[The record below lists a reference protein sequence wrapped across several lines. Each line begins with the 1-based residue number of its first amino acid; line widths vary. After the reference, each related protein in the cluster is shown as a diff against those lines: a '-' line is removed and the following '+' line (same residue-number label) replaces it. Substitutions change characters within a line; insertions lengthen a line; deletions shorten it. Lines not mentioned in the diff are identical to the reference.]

1 VGKLSYAALMEA
13 AYGVYMNSECLF
25 KMALGIEL
33 PWEIID
39 IKFENLKQAKTLNIK
54 IDFKKGSRFQD
65 ETGALCEIHDTVQK
79 TWRHLN
85 FFEHACYLHCRV
97 PRIKTSNGKVKLI
110 DVPWARAGSGFTLLF
125 EAYVMAL
132 IENEMPVNK
141 IGYLIKENPHR
152 LWTIFNYWLRRAYD
166 ADQPKIPKKLG
177 LDETSKKKGHD
188 YVTLAVDLDERRVLH
203 VSEGKDKNAVKA
215 VKTYLESKGINTNK
229 VRDVSMDMSPSFIAG
244 ASEHFPKAQ
253 IHFDRFHVVKLLN
266 EAMNKVRQEE
276 RKEHAALKGH
286 KYTFLKNR
294 NNLSASKEKVLSELI
309 TLYPTLGEAY
319 RLKELFNDLWEMDD
333 EEEATGFLVNW
344 CKEVEKSNI
353 TPFKQF
359 VKTVKAHW
367 TGIVNFCE
375 KEINNGVLE
384 GINSKVQLAKK
395 RARGYRCTENFI
407 NMIYFLCGKLKFDY
421 PLYSS

>member
-1 VGKLSYAALMEA
+1 MELF
-13 AYGVYMNSECLF
+13 VNSEYLF
-25 KMALGIEL
+25 KMALGIES
-33 PWEIID
+33 PWEITD
-39 IKFENLKQAKTLNIK
+39 IKFENLKSSKELNIN
-54 IDFKKGSRFQD
+54 IDFKRGSRFPD
-65 ETGALCEIHDTVQK
+65 NTGELCEVHDTVNK

-97 PRIKTSNGKVKLI
+97 PRIKTTDGKVKLVE
-110 DVPWARAGSGFTLLF
+110 VPWSRAGSGFTLLF

-132 IENEMPVNK
+132 IECEMPVNK
-141 IGYLIKENPHR
+141 IGHLINENPHR
-152 LWTIFNYWLRRAYD
+152 LWTIFNYWIKRAYN
-166 ADQPKIPKKLG
+166 ADQPRTPKKLG

-188 YVTLAVDLDERRVLH
+188 YITLAVDLDERRVFH
-203 VSEGKDKNAVKA
+203 VTEGKDKKAVKA
-215 VKTYLESKGINTNK
+215 VKTYLESKGIDANK
-229 VRDVSMDMSPSFIAG
+229 VRDASMDMSPSFISG
-244 ASEHFPKAQ
+244 IREYFPNAE

-266 EAMNKVRQEE
+266 EAMDKVRQAE
-276 RKEHAALKGH
+276 RKEHEALKGH

-294 NNLSASKEKVLSELI
+294 NNLSDNKQKALSELI

-319 RLKELFNDLWEMDD
+319 RLKELFNDLWEMDSD
-333 EEEATGFLVNW
+333 EEATYFLVDW

-367 TGIVNFCE
+367 TGIINFCE
-375 KEINNGVLE
+375 TEINNGVLE
-384 GINSKVQLAKK
+384 GINSKVQLAKR

-421 PLYSS
+421 PLYST

>member
-1 VGKLSYAALMEA
+1 
-13 AYGVYMNSECLF
+13 MNSEYLF
-25 KMALGIEL
+25 KMALGIES
-33 PWEIID
+33 PWEITD
-39 IKFENLKQAKTLNIK
+39 IKFENLKSGKELSVN
-54 IDFKKGSRFQD
+54 IDFKRGHRFPE
-65 ETGALCEIHDTVQK
+65 ETGGLCEVHDTVQK

-97 PRIKTSNGKVKLI
+97 PRIKTKDGRVKLV
-110 DVPWARAGSGFTLLF
+110 DVPWSRAGSGFTLLF

-132 IENEMPVNK
+132 IESEMPVNK
-141 IGYLIKENPHR
+141 IGKLVGENAHR
-152 LWTIFNYWLRRAYD
+152 LWTIFNYWISRAYT
-166 ADQPKIPKKLG
+166 ADKPKTPKKLG

-203 VSEGKDKNAVKA
+203 VTEGKDKTAVKA
-215 VKTYLESKGINTNK
+215 VKTYLESKGINVNK
-229 VRDVSMDMSPSFIAG
+229 VTDASMDMSPSFIAG
-244 ASEHFPKAQ
+244 VLEYFPKAE

-266 EAMNKVRQEE
+266 EAMDKVRQME
-276 RKEHAALKGH
+276 RKEHAELKGH

-294 NNLSASKEKVLSELI
+294 NNLSESKQKALSELI

-319 RLKELFNDLWEMDD
+319 RLKELFNDLWEMEE
-333 EEEATGFLVNW
+333 EEEATQFLVDW
-344 CKEVEKSNI
+344 CNEVEKSNI
-353 TPFKQF
+353 SPFKQF

-375 KEINNGVLE
+375 TEINNGVLE

-395 RARGYRCTENFI
+395 RARGYRRTENFI

>member
-1 VGKLSYAALMEA
+1 
-13 AYGVYMNSECLF
+13 MNSEFLF
-25 KMALGIEL
+25 KMALGIES
-33 PWEIID
+33 PWELVE
-39 IKFENLKQAKTLNIK
+39 IKFENIDSKKELNIK
-54 IDFKKGSRFQD
+54 IDFKPGSWFPD
-65 ETGALCEIHDTVQK
+65 ETGELCEVHDTVQK

-97 PRIKTSNGKVKLI
+97 PRIKTKAGQVRLVA
-110 DVPWARAGSGFTLLF
+110 VPWSRSGSGFTLLF

-132 IENEMPVNK
+132 IESEMPVNK
-141 IGYLIKENPHR
+141 IGHLIKENPHR
-152 LWTIFNYWLRRAYD
+152 LWTIFNYWIRRAYN
-166 ADQPKIPKKLG
+166 ADQPKAPKTLG

-203 VSEGKDKNAVKA
+203 VTEGKDKEAVKA
-215 VKTYLESKGINTNK
+215 VKTYLESKGIDIK
-229 VRDVSMDMSPSFIAG
+229 KIKDASMDMSPSFIAG
-244 ASEHFPKAQ
+244 VSEYFPSAE

-266 EAMNKVRQEE
+266 EAMDKVRQVE
-276 RKEHAALKGH
+276 RKEHDKLKGH

-294 NNLSASKEKVLSELI
+294 NNLSASKQKTLSELI
-309 TLYPTLGEAY
+309 TLYPALGEAY
-319 RLKELFNDLWEMDD
+319 RLKELFNDLWEMED
-333 EEEATGFLVNW
+333 EDEATLFLVDW
-344 CKEVEKSNI
+344 CKQVEKSNI
-353 TPFKQF
+353 NPFMQF
-359 VKTVKAHW
+359 VKTVKTHW

-421 PLYSS
+421 PLYST